1 MNIFKKH
8 NRKGQLYPVIKEWNL
23 LRVIA
28 CLCIVFLHSTTLNSR
43 HAGHPEIDY
52 YDVFR
57 AIICFATPT
66 FIVLSEIILA
76 NRYPDRLPN
85 QFWQKRLKFIFLPFV
100 SFAIFDA
107 FNAKYFNPNVFLELK
122 IFNNIVMGTFIGY
135 FIFIIFQFYVLHYL
149 VVRFKPSM
157 KWLLPVSL
165 LTMAVHLSFMKMNI
179 PFVHEHQALLKLPFT
194 AWFGYFTI
202 AYIIGKHYKKLQQ
215 ELLTYRWLTLILAAL
230 SVLYFYFSFESGNA
244 RINSLRL
251 DLFPVVLSFSAAI
264 LAWGQLIPNFRIIQF
279 ISNYSFGIYLL
290 HWQVLR
296 HLAPYTVTW
305 FNHTSSRVLTLFF
318 MGLVIS
324 VTIIKLIS
332 LLPFGSMIVGN
343 IKKLSPKLKQ
353 TRDTAQVA

>member
-1 MNIFKKH
+1 
-8 NRKGQLYPVIKEWNL
+8 VIKEWNL

-43 HAGHPEIDY
+43 HAGHPQIEY
-52 YDVFR
+52 YDLFR
-57 AIICFATPT
+57 ALLCFATPT

-76 NRYPDRLPN
+76 NRYPDRLPTN
-85 QFWQKRLKFIFLPFV
+85 FWKKRLKFIFLPFV
-100 SFAIFDA
+100 SFAIIDG
-107 FNAKYFNPNVFLELK
+107 FNAKYFNPNIFLELK
-122 IFNNIVMGTFIGY
+122 IFNNIVMGSFIGY

-165 LTMAVHLSFMKMNI
+165 LTMAVHLSFLKMDI
-179 PFVHEHQALLKLPFT
+179 PFVQENQALLKLPFT
-194 AWFGYFTI
+194 AWFGYFTV
-202 AYIIGKHYKKLQQ
+202 AFIIGKYYKLLQQ
-215 ELLTYRWLTLILAAL
+215 ELLNYKWLTIITAIL
-230 SVLYFYFSFESGNA
+230 SITYFYFSFESGNT
-244 RINSLRL
+244 RIYSLRL
-251 DLFPVVLSFSAAI
+251 DLFPVVLALTAVV

-305 FNHTSSRVLTLFF
+305 FNHTSTRVLALFIL
-318 MGLVIS
+318 GLVIS

-332 LLPFGSMIVGN
+332 LLPFGSMIVGHV
-343 IKKLSPKLKQ
+343 KKLSPKLKQ
-353 TRDTAQVA
+353 PSDIPKAA